1 MWKGLLPLL
10 TVGLDAVIGD
20 PRSKYHPVVLI
31 GNLISLLERRLL
43 CTECIPARKYIAGF
57 FLVII
62 VLTIVYGGVWL
73 VIAALQLLGPVAQV
87 AGGALLLSFA
97 ITPRSLAEA
106 GREIEGLLTAGNIDE
121 ARRKVGWIVGR
132 DTDQLTVP
140 EVTRATVETVA
151 ENIVDG
157 IISPLFFFAIGG
169 VPLAFLYRAVNTMDS
184 MVGYK
189 NSRYREFGM
198 AAARTDDICNYIP
211 ARITGCLLVIA
222 AFILGYNTTNAVKI
236 IRRDAGKHPSPNS
249 GIPEA
254 GVAGALGV
262 QLGGLNY
269 YGGIASNRAKMGDPV
284 FELAP
289 SHIGK
294 TINIMYLVT
303 VLFIAALTAISV
315 ITSAN
320 LGAIL

>member
-1 MWKGLLPLL
+1 MVEKLLPLL
-10 TVGLDAVIGD
+10 ALGLDAVVGD
-20 PRSKYHPVVLI
+20 PRSKCHPVVLI
-31 GNLISLLERRLL
+31 GNLISLLERVLL
-43 CTECIPARKYIAGF
+43 RTESSSARKYAAGF
-57 FLVII
+57 LLVIA
-62 VLTIVYGGVWL
+62 VLSIVYGSTWL
-73 VIAALQLLGPVAQV
+73 MMTCLELLGTAAQV
-87 AGGALLLSFA
+87 IGGALLLSFA

-106 GREIEGLLTAGNIDE
+106 GREIKDLLLAGDIEE

-132 DTDQLTVP
+132 DTEKLTVP

-198 AAARTDDICNYIP
+198 AAARTDDVFNYIP
-211 ARITGCLLVIA
+211 ARITGLLLVIS
-222 AFILGYNTTNAVKI
+222 AFILGYNAANTARI
-236 IRRDAGKHPSPNS
+236 IRRDAAKHPSPNS

-269 YGGIASNRAKMGDPV
+269 YGGIASDRARMGDPLM
-284 FELAP
+284 ELAP
-289 SHIGK
+289 FHIDK
-294 TINIMYLVT
+294 TINLMYMVT
-303 VLFIAALTAISV
+303 VLFIAALTAIH
-315 ITSAN
+315 
-320 LGAIL
+320 L